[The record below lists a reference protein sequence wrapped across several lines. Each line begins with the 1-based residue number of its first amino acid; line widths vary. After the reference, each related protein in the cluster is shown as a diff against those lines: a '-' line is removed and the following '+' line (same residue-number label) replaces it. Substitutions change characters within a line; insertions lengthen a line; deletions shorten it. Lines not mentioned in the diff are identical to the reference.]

1 MSNMEHMVTVATNI
15 FWYDFLGVGELNQ
28 WKRGRHGVRQ
38 RLQLQG
44 HWRIPPVTIIHAN
57 AQSLRNKTDCL
68 QSNVSFLTKHKNVSL
83 ITLMEGL
90 KIRA

>member
-1 MSNMEHMVTVATNI
+1 MTLASNI

-38 RLQLQG
+38 RLQWQG
-44 HWRIPPVTIIHAN
+44 HWRIPLVTIIHVN
-57 AQSLRNKTDCL
+57 AQSLRNKTVCL
-68 QSNVSFLTKHKNVSL
+68 QANVSFLTKHKSVSL

-90 KIRA
+90 KMRA